1 MLSPRDYH
9 PSLLIVE
16 ISLLR
21 TVEGLLAR
29 IANFEIHEESTLA
42 LVAQL
47 GRTLFRLQDK

>member
-9 PSLLIVE
+9 PGLLIVE

-29 IANFEIHEESTLA
+29 IASFEIHEESTLGGTA
-42 LVAQL
+42 GENVISVT
-47 GRTLFRLQDK
+47 G